1 MPELILTAAWL
12 DKTFYG
18 FDNGILRA
26 LHSLGEAT
34 GYLTN
39 YLFRFITSFA
49 EDGYFMLALCL
60 AMIVI
65 PCIPAIYRKNPEK
78 ARNVIICGVA
88 GFTAIA
94 LGAMVTNLTIKRQVA
109 RIRPY
114 EASALY
120 RDWWIL
126 AKGNIDKEFS
136 FPSGHTTCTMAAMT
150 SIFIRFNKKYSWT
163 AFIFVILMGLS
174 RIYLMMHYPTD
185 IIGGILVGGIS
196 AVLMNLLWVYVFR
209 KVSALKEAG
218 ANRRSS
224 Q

>member
-1 MPELILTAAWL
+1 MTELILTAAWL

-18 FDNGILRA
+18 FDNGILKA

-34 GYLTN
+34 GYLAN
-39 YLFRFITSFA
+39 YFFRFITSFA
-49 EDGYFMLALCL
+49 DGGYFMLAMCL
-60 AMIVI
+60 AMILI
-65 PCIPAIYRKNPEK
+65 PCIPAIYRKNPDK
-78 ARNVIICGVA
+78 ARNVIICGLA

-94 LGAMVTNLTIKRQVA
+94 LGAVITNLTIKRQVA

-114 EASALY
+114 EATQLY
-120 RDWWIL
+120 HDWWIL

-174 RIYLMMHYPTD
+174 RNYLMMHYPTD
-185 IIGGILVGGIS
+185 IIGGILIGGIS
-196 AVLMNLLWVYVFR
+196 AVLTNLFWVFAFR
-209 KVSALKEAG
+209 KITELKEAKI
-218 ANRRSS
+218 NRRS
-224 Q
+224 